1 MTETLFVLAAVE
13 RSTLSC
19 VWVDTGNPAQP
30 LACIWIDR
38 SRHGAADHGSDPSQ
52 ECPLCA

>member
-19 VWVDTGNPAQP
+19 VWVDTGSPAQP